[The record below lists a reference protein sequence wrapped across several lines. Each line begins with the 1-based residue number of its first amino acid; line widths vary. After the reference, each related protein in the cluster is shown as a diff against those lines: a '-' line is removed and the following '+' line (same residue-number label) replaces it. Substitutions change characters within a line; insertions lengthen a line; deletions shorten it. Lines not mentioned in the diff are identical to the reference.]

1 LQGGIK
7 GGNLNIYLMT
17 ELYNKTSEK
26 EKRRSLRNNM
36 PPAEKIVW
44 EKLRNRQI
52 EGCKFRRQ
60 YSIDRFVIDF
70 YAPELKLVIEID
82 GDSHFQDGAQVYDYE
97 RQSFLESSGT
107 RFLRFTNQQVY
118 ENLAGVI
125 TSIAQTVCQ
134 LRNLTPP

>member
-1 LQGGIK
+1 
-7 GGNLNIYLMT
+7 MT

-70 YAPELKLVIEID
+70 YAPELKLAIEID

-107 RFLRFTNQQVY
+107 RFLSFTNQQVY

-134 LRNLTPP
+134 LRNITPP